1 MIRTR
6 SALRLL
12 ALGTALGAVSA
23 CSDNSAP
30 IDWDLRPDGAGA
42 FSTADA
48 ARSATAA
55 RPVPDANGVISYP
68 GYQVAVARQGDT
80 VSSVAARTGM
90 NPAELA
96 TYNAMPPDA
105 PLNAGEV
112 LALPRRVNAPST
124 QTTGATVGAPIQT
137 GTIEVTSLASG
148 AIDRA
153 QSGGTATAPA
163 SAPVA
168 PGGAEPTRHRVE
180 RGETAYS
187 IARLY
192 NVSAKSIAEWNG
204 LGPDLAVRE
213 GQYLLIPV
221 SLDGG
226 APVEVL
232 TQPGQGSPTPPPPS
246 AAKPLPAEK
255 VTPAAE
261 PAPETPPSPK
271 LEEDRSA
278 ASAARFAMPADGSII
293 RGYVPKK
300 SPGIDIAAAAGSPV
314 RAAAEG
320 TVAAITKDTDQVPI
334 LVVRHADNILTV
346 YANIDGIKVA
356 KGDKVKRG
364 QTIAVVR
371 AGSPAFLHF
380 EVRNGIDAVDPM
392 PYLQ

>member
-12 ALGTALGAVSA
+12 ALGTAFGAISA
-23 CSDNSAP
+23 CSDNPAL

-48 ARSATAA
+48 ARSATAT
-55 RPVPDANGVISYP
+55 RPMPDANGVISYP

-105 PLNAGEV
+105 PLNAGEI
-112 LALPRRVNAPST
+112 LALPRRVTASAP
-124 QTTGATVGAPIQT
+124 QTAGATAGAPIQS

-148 AIDRA
+148 AIDKA
-153 QSGGTATAPA
+153 QSNGAAAAPA
-163 SAPVA
+163 PLA
-168 PGGAEPTRHRVE
+168 PGGVEPIRHRVE

-192 NVSAKSIAEWNG
+192 NVSAKSLAEWNG

-226 APVEVL
+226 APVEIL

-255 VTPAAE
+255 ITPAAK

-271 LEEDRSA
+271 LEEERSA

-293 RGYVPKK
+293 RGYVAKK
-300 SPGIDIAAAAGSPV
+300 SPGIDIGAPAGSPV
-314 RAAAEG
+314 KAAADG

-364 QTIAVVR
+364 QTIAAVR
-371 AGSPAFLHF
+371 AGSPSFLHF

>member
-6 SALRLL
+6 TAFRLL
-12 ALGTALGAVSA
+12 ALGTALGAISA
-23 CSDNSAP
+23 CSDNPAL
-30 IDWDLRPDGAGA
+30 IDWDLRPDGAGT
-42 FSTADA
+42 FSTAEA
-48 ARSATAA
+48 ARSATAE

-90 NPAELA
+90 DPAELA
-96 TYNAMPPDA
+96 SYNAMPPDA
-105 PLNAGEV
+105 PLNGGEV
-112 LALPRRVNAPST
+112 LALPRRVDASTT
-124 QTTGATVGAPIQT
+124 QTAGATVGAPIQS

-153 QSGGTATAPA
+153 QSDGTATAAAPA
-163 SAPVA
+163 PLA
-168 PGGAEPTRHRVE
+168 PGGVEPIRHRVE

-192 NVSAKSIAEWNG
+192 NVSAKSLAEWNG

-221 SLDGG
+221 SLDGA

-232 TQPGQGSPTPPPPS
+232 TQPGQGTPTPPPPS
-246 AAKPLPAEK
+246 AAKPLPEEK
-255 VTPAAE
+255 VTAAAK
-261 PAPETPPSPK
+261 PAPETPPSPE
-271 LEEDRSA
+271 LAEERST
-278 ASAARFAMPADGSII
+278 ASASTFAMPADGSII
-293 RGYVPKK
+293 RGYVAKK
-300 SPGIDIAAAAGSPV
+300 NPGIDIGAAAGSPV
-314 RAAAEG
+314 KAAADG
-320 TVAAITKDTDQVPI
+320 TVAAITKDTEQVPI

-364 QTIAVVR
+364 QTIATVR
-371 AGSPAFLHF
+371 AGSPSFLHF

-392 PYLQ
+392 PYLE

>member
-12 ALGTALGAVSA
+12 ALGTAFGAISA
-23 CSDNSAP
+23 CSDNPAL

-48 ARSATAA
+48 ARSATSS
-55 RPVPDANGVISYP
+55 RPMPDANGVISYP

-105 PLNAGEV
+105 PLNAGEI
-112 LALPRRVNAPST
+112 LALPRRVTASAP
-124 QTTGATVGAPIQT
+124 QTAGATPGTPIQS

-148 AIDRA
+148 AIDKA
-153 QSGGTATAPA
+153 QSGGAAAAPA
-163 SAPVA
+163 PLA
-168 PGGAEPTRHRVE
+168 PGGVEPIRHRVE

-226 APVEVL
+226 PPVEVL

-255 VTPAAE
+255 VTPAAK

-271 LEEDRSA
+271 LEEERST

-293 RGYVPKK
+293 RGYVAKK
-300 SPGIDIAAAAGSPV
+300 SPGIDIGAPAGSPV
-314 RAAAEG
+314 KAAADG

-364 QTIAVVR
+364 QTIAAVR
-371 AGSPAFLHF
+371 AGSPSFLHF

>member
-1 MIRTR
+1 
-6 SALRLL
+6 
-12 ALGTALGAVSA
+12 
-23 CSDNSAP
+23 
-30 IDWDLRPDGAGA
+30 
-42 FSTADA
+42 
-48 ARSATAA
+48 
-55 RPVPDANGVISYP
+55 
-68 GYQVAVARQGDT
+68 
-80 VSSVAARTGM
+80 
-90 NPAELA
+90 
-96 TYNAMPPDA
+96 
-105 PLNAGEV
+105 
-112 LALPRRVNAPST
+112 VNAPST

-314 RAAAEG
+314 RAAADG

-334 LVVRHADNILTV
+334 LVVRHTDNILTV

>member
-6 SALRLL
+6 TALRLL
-12 ALGTALGAVSA
+12 ALGSALSAISA
-23 CSDNSAP
+23 CSDNPAL

-48 ARSATAA
+48 ARSATAE
-55 RPVPDANGVISYP
+55 RPMPDANGVISYP

-105 PLNAGEV
+105 PLNAGEI
-112 LALPRRVNAPST
+112 LALPRRVTASAP
-124 QTTGATVGAPIQT
+124 QTAGATPGTPIQS

-148 AIDRA
+148 AIDKA
-153 QSGGTATAPA
+153 QSGGAAAAPA
-163 SAPVA
+163 PLA
-168 PGGAEPTRHRVE
+168 PGGVEPIRHRVE

-226 APVEVL
+226 PPVEVL

-255 VTPAAE
+255 VTPAAK

-271 LEEDRSA
+271 LEEERST

-293 RGYVPKK
+293 RGYVAKK
-300 SPGIDIAAAAGSPV
+300 SPGIDIGAPAGSPV
-314 RAAAEG
+314 KAAADG

-364 QTIAVVR
+364 QTIAAVR
-371 AGSPAFLHF
+371 AGSPSFLHF